1 MVDVGDFD
9 HSRALGMARRRWYR
23 LLGALPSSMNAV
35 TAPVTSSRENFGKM
49 RTQDKPAVR
58 VAIVEDDP
66 VLRGHLV
73 DIVEHANGLELLGAV
88 ATLGEGGRLI
98 DEECDL
104 LLVDLALPD
113 GSGLSLIRR
122 ARAASGDLK
131 IMVISVFG
139 DVRNVVQAIEAGAD
153 GYLLKGGGLHETE
166 RAIRDVLAGGAP
178 ISPAVAG
185 HILAR
190 VRSNAPATSPTATG
204 PLTEKEAEVL
214 ADLAR
219 GFSYKEVA
227 QRQRISH
234 HTVADHVKAIYR
246 KLSVNS
252 RSQAVFEAMQSGLID
267 LQS

>member
-1 MVDVGDFD
+1 MSPARSPKDGWLFLPFEAM
-9 HSRALGMARRRWYR
+9 ALQRF
-23 LLGALPSSMNAV
+23 PI
-35 TAPVTSSRENFGKM
+35 
-49 RTQDKPAVR
+49 R

-66 VLRGHLV
+66 VLREHLV
-73 DIVEHANGLELLGAV
+73 SIVRGAGDFTLSGAAASFAEGV
-88 ATLGEGGRLI
+88 AVIEG
-98 DEECDL
+98 DCDV

-113 GSGLSLIRR
+113 GSGLNLIRM
-122 ARAASGDLK
+122 ARANARAGLK

-139 DVRNVVQAIEAGAD
+139 DVQNVVQAIEAGAD
-153 GYLLKGGGLHETE
+153 GYLLKGGDARDTE
-166 RAIRDVLAGGAP
+166 RAIRDVIAGGAP
-178 ISPAVAG
+178 ISPGVAG

-190 VRSNAPATSPTATG
+190 VRAGATAANPPPSG
-204 PLTEKEAEVL
+204 PLTDKETQVL
-214 ADLAR
+214 SDLAR

>member
-1 MVDVGDFD
+1 M
-9 HSRALGMARRRWYR
+9 
-23 LLGALPSSMNAV
+23 
-35 TAPVTSSRENFGKM
+35 
-49 RTQDKPAVR
+49 KPTTR
-58 VAIVEDDP
+58 VVIVEDDP
-66 VLRGHLV
+66 VLRDHLV
-73 DIVEHANGLELLGAV
+73 DIVEHSTGLELHGA
-88 ATLGEGGRLI
+88 AGTLDAGYGLVNDG
-98 DEECDL
+98 CDL

-113 GSGLSLIRR
+113 GSGLSLIRHAR
-122 ARAASGDLK
+122 ARAGFGLR

-153 GYLLKGGGLHETE
+153 GYLLKGGGMSETE
-166 RAIRDVLAGGAP
+166 RAIKDVLAGGAP

-190 VRSNAPATSPTATG
+190 VRSSAATAAAMATG
-204 PLTEKEAEVL
+204 PLTEKETEVL
-214 ADLAR
+214 TDLAR

-252 RSQAVFEAMQSGLID
+252 RSQAVFEAMQNGLID
-267 LQS
+267 LQG

>member
-1 MVDVGDFD
+1 MGDRS
-9 HSRALGMARRRWYR
+9 HIALRRRDKITPVFLMWAAR
-23 LLGALPSSMNAV
+23 SPKDGASFAALEPMAV
-35 TAPVTSSRENFGKM
+35 QPTPI
-49 RTQDKPAVR
+49 R
-58 VAIVEDDP
+58 VAVVEDDP
-66 VLRGHLV
+66 VLRAHLV
-73 DIVEHANGLELLGAV
+73 SIVEGARAFVLGGAA
-88 ATLGEGGRLI
+88 ATFAEGAALVERGC
-98 DEECDL
+98 EV

-113 GSGLSLIRR
+113 GSGLDLIRR
-122 ARAASGDLK
+122 ARAQARHGLK

-139 DVRNVVQAIEAGAD
+139 DVQNVVQAIEAGAD
-153 GYLLKGGGLHETE
+153 GYLLKGGDARDTE
-166 RAIRDVLAGGAP
+166 RAIRDVIAGGAP
-178 ISPAVAG
+178 ISPGVAG

-190 VRSNAPATSPTATG
+190 VRAGATAANPPSSG
-204 PLTEKEAEVL
+204 PLTDKETQVL
-214 ADLAR
+214 SDLAR

>member
-1 MVDVGDFD
+1 
-9 HSRALGMARRRWYR
+9 
-23 LLGALPSSMNAV
+23 
-35 TAPVTSSRENFGKM
+35 M
-49 RTQDKPAVR
+49 RTPEKPIFR
-58 VAIVEDDP
+58 VAVVEDDP

-73 DIVEHANGLELLGAV
+73 DIVEHASGLELHGAV
-88 ATLGEGGRLI
+88 ATLSDAGALVEG
-98 DEECDL
+98 CDL

-113 GSGLSLIRR
+113 GSGLGLIRR
-122 ARAASGDLK
+122 ARATSGDLK

-166 RAIRDVLAGGAP
+166 RAIRDVLVGGAP

-190 VRSNAPATSPTATG
+190 VRNNAPAASPTATG

-214 ADLAR
+214 TDLAR

-252 RSQAVFEAMQSGLID
+252 RSQAVFEAVQSGLID
-267 LQS
+267 LQN